1 MSTDGCTVS
10 LAVAWDQ
17 ERLGESRVVP
27 VKVEQ
32 NLKENKV
39 QQSLEFSLDLAAT
52 ISDFMKQYKCD
63 EDEMDDYSD
72 EEDSEER
79 PQKKVEEEVEE
90 KTATDDGGDV
100 VSLLIRGMR
109 GNIKTKFWKPFASVL
124 LDMAED
130 SKNKYLLV
138 TLMSF
143 LLQTRGNIALQL
155 DRQ

>member
-1 MSTDGCTVS
+1 
-10 LAVAWDQ
+10 
-17 ERLGESRVVP
+17 
-27 VKVEQ
+27 
-32 NLKENKV
+32 
-39 QQSLEFSLDLAAT
+39 
-52 ISDFMKQYKCD
+52 
-63 EDEMDDYSD
+63 
-72 EEDSEER
+72 
-79 PQKKVEEEVEE
+79 
-90 KTATDDGGDV
+90 
-100 VSLLIRGMR
+100 MR

>member
-1 MSTDGCTVS
+1 
-10 LAVAWDQ
+10 
-17 ERLGESRVVP
+17 
-27 VKVEQ
+27 
-32 NLKENKV
+32 
-39 QQSLEFSLDLAAT
+39 
-52 ISDFMKQYKCD
+52 MKQYKCD